1 LIPPKNLFLFIKTY
15 LNKQIMKNVIKVALP
30 FALALAVSACGNK
43 EESNKDNLDHAAMEH
58 QNGMM
63 ENHEAM
69 DGQNGTMGNHKA
81 MAGAAGHVLVKDDKL
96 NAVYQHYIHLT
107 NALTKADM
115 AEAKV
120 AANAIEAGSKGL
132 TEGNALA
139 TTASKISS
147 ASSVEAQREAYE
159 TMSNDMMKMVKKAG
173 LSEGKVY
180 VQYCPMAFNNKGA
193 SWLSATEEIK
203 NPYMGEK
210 MLSCGENRES
220 IQ

>member
-1 LIPPKNLFLFIKTY
+1 
-15 LNKQIMKNVIKVALP
+15 MKNVIKVALP

-43 EESNKDNLDHAAMEH
+43 EESNKDTLDHAAMEH
-58 QNGMM
+58 ENGMMGNHDAMDNQNGMM

-69 DGQNGTMGNHKA
+69 
-81 MAGAAGHVLVKDDKL
+81 AGAAGHVVVKDDKL
-96 NAVYQHYIHLT
+96 NAVYQHYMHLT

-132 TEGNALA
+132 AEGNALA
-139 TTASKISS
+139 TSASKISS
-147 ASSVEAQREAYE
+147 ATSVEAQREAYE

-180 VQYCPMAFNNKGA
+180 VQYCPMAFDNKGA
-193 SWLSATEEIK
+193 SWLSATKEIK